1 MCRTLFVSCV
11 LFGQQKVMCV
21 HNKTIISF
29 GFRMTA
35 RIIKASIGLCYP
47 PQPLASGR

>member
-1 MCRTLFVSCV
+1 M
-11 LFGQQKVMCV
+11 

-35 RIIKASIGLCYP
+35 RIIKDSIGLCYP
-47 PQPLASGR
+47 PQPLASGRFYLTREIGSRILRAIMH